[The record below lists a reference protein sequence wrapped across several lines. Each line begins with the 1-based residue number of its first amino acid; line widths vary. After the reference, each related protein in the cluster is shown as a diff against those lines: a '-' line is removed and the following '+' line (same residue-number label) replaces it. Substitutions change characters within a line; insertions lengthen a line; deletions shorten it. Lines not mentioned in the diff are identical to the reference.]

1 MNMTNFN
8 VFFFTFIGP
17 LFVVR
22 RVLWSGSALLSA
34 RLICLALLILFLE
47 LVHFSFCKF
56 CIVLGA
62 HMETYKDFFKSLF
75 WAKMIKSDPDR
86 VFSCFSKIKSL
97 FLPGNALMLLWHFAK
112 TACVGKI
119 QYSIYSKKYSQPVKS
134 EYSLI
139 ISTSWMNWFLTFF
152 LPYR

>member
-1 MNMTNFN
+1 MRNFN
-8 VFFFTFIGP
+8 VFFFHFYWTPICGQKGPVKWVCPFVCPSYLSSLADTF
-17 LFVVR
+17 
-22 RVLWSGSALLSA
+22 
-34 RLICLALLILFLE
+34 
-47 LVHFSFCKF
+47 
-56 CIVLGA
+56 LGA
-62 HMETYKDFFKSLF
+62 GSFFFLQILHSVRGPYGDIYKDFFKSLF

-152 LPYR
+152 LPYG